1 MICPEFDQL
10 SPQEKTEYIG
20 KLVHAVQSHSQFFR
34 LGEYLIRDANKI
46 GLFDNVIINP
56 QNKDITTDR

>member
-1 MICPEFDQL
+1 MICAEFDQL

-20 KLVHAVQSHSQFFR
+20 KLVHAVQSDSHFFK
-34 LGEYLIRDANKI
+34 LGTLLIRDAKKE

-56 QNKDITTDR
+56 STKETNS